1 MEICL
6 MILYL
11 GDRVLEWNGVLLTG
25 KTFEEVEQVIAAS
38 RGEIEVVV
46 ARLLIF
52 YTLSYTLLAISLEI
66 SFILIFYN
74 YLIKQFSV

>member
-1 MEICL
+1 